1 MERLAC
7 NQVEEGKT
15 MAVRTYAGVS
25 FAALILAGPAMAQ
38 TAQPVPST
46 APSAVNPAAQ
56 PAPGAGLTPGMA
68 KRPRRPTA
76 PEIDTAYNPHETFA
90 PRPYDQ
96 PVNEYRSSNGLPG
109 PAYWQ
114 NRADYQ
120 IRATLNPDP
129 TTPTLTGS
137 EVITYTNNSPDQ
149 LDILWLQLDQNLY
162 KADSRGAHAGERF
175 AAAEHSNGYVL
186 DSVEV
191 IGGKT
196 SQKVETLVNDTRLR
210 VTLPSL
216 LKAKGGVV
224 KLKVN
229 WHFTIPGEWGGRM
242 AFGPTK
248 NAGKSRDGAI
258 YDLAQWYPRMQVYDD
273 IRGWDTL
280 PYLAQEFYLEYG
292 NFDYYVTVP
301 SSMLVAG
308 SGELVNA
315 KEVLTPVEQARLAKA
330 KVSDKTVMIRAPGE
344 INDPASRPRAAGPLT
359 WHFRM
364 NDSRDVAFSASSQ
377 FAWDAAR
384 INLPNGRSSMAMSFY
399 PAESQGDAKWGRSTE
414 YMKDAVE
421 NYSKRWYP
429 YPWPAAIN
437 IAGPATGMEY
447 PGIVFDGIDDAGKT
461 LFWISA
467 HEIGHGWFPMIVGF
481 DERRNAWMDEGF
493 NTFIDVYESADF
505 NKGEYAPKRD
515 SEYAP
520 QGGNPVDDIQPL
532 LDDPKAPPILTR
544 ADVITETYRHP
555 LTYFKSALGLTLLRE
570 QILGPDRFDP
580 AFRRFIAA
588 WAFKHPKPDDFFR
601 AMESEGGED
610 LSWWYRGWYDNNW
623 SLDYGVESIT
633 PVDGDAAKGTR
644 IVVGAHDKLIMPATL
659 RIDFSDG
666 SHRDVR
672 LEADAWI
679 RETTASVY
687 VEPGK
692 TVTGA
697 TIDPDHVIPD
707 KDRSNNRLT
716 VDAK

>member
-1 MERLAC
+1 MVARIL
-7 NQVEEGKT
+7 
-15 MAVRTYAGVS
+15 AGVS
-25 FAALILAGPAMAQ
+25 FAALVLAVPAFAQ
-38 TAQPVPST
+38 TAAPQTPAA
-46 APSAVNPAAQ
+46 APSP
-56 PAPGAGLTPGMA
+56 GLTPGMVQ
-68 KRPRRPTA
+68 RSRRPVRA
-76 PEIDTAYNPHETFA
+76 EIDTPYNPQETFA

-120 IRATLNPDP
+120 IHATLNPDP
-129 TTPTLTGS
+129 VAPTLTGS

-162 KADSRGAHAGERF
+162 KPDSRGAHAGERF
-175 AAAEHSNGYVL
+175 SATEHSNGYVL

-191 IGGKT
+191 ITGKT

-242 AFGPTK
+242 AW
-248 NAGKSRDGAI
+248 GKSKDGAI

-301 SSMLVAG
+301 ASMLVAG
-308 SGELVNA
+308 SGELVNP
-315 KEVLTPVEQARLAKA
+315 KEVLTPTEQARFAKA
-330 KVSDKTVMIRAPGE
+330 KLSDKTVMIRSPAE
-344 INDPASRPRAAGPLT
+344 ITDPASRPKASGPLT
-359 WHFRM
+359 WHFHM
-364 NDSRDVAFSASSQ
+364 NDSRDVAFSASSV
-377 FAWDAAR
+377 FAWDAAK
-384 INLPNGRSSMAMSFY
+384 INLPNGKSSMAMSFY

-421 NYSKRWYP
+421 NYSKRWYA

-532 LDDPKAPPILTR
+532 LSDPKAPPILTR
-544 ADVITETYRHP
+544 ADVITEKYRHP

-623 SLDYGVESIT
+623 SLDYGVESIA
-633 PVDGDAAKGTR
+633 PVDGDAAKGTQ
-644 IVVGAHDKLIMPATL
+644 IVIGAHDKLIMPATL
-659 RIDFSDG
+659 RVDFSDG
-666 SHRDVR
+666 THRDVR
-672 LEADAWI
+672 VEADAWI
-679 RETTASVY
+679 RSTTASVY
-687 VEPGK
+687 IEPGK

-697 TIDPDHVIPD
+697 TIDPDHLIPD
-707 KDRSNNRLT
+707 KDRSNNALK
-716 VDAK
+716 VEASK